1 METNINKIT
10 NELFDNYCKSIIT
23 LINNKYNCSFYKNYS
38 IFVNELTLTCNDAD
52 RDAEIL
58 IDFIYLL
65 DPTIFSNIIN
75 YDIKDLRKYI
85 KTNKRLPYTQIRR
98 AIYKNNGH
106 IMYFIKLDI
115 LTYAYVNMHGED
127 ENHPCIFELYIFG
140 KNADKIDERYKKFKM
155 KRYHYFNNMTA
166 KHIRSI
172 DYNDKGYTNYA
183 LDTKAFKS
191 IIISDEIYNEIN
203 TIIKS
208 FYSMKKY
215 YSEHELIHK
224 IGILLYGKPGTGKT
238 SIIKAI
244 ATETKSL
251 LVNFSVGGNI
261 KTQINSFYENL
272 SMGFAFNRFIITFE
286 DIDYMFR
293 NRENVSNQK
302 EREKINIIMNFIDGL
317 NSPNFKDYSFIFIA
331 TTNKINELDS
341 ALIREGRFDLK
352 IEIGDFTEELAKK
365 YCDMMDTDYSII
377 YNEDGTLNL
386 NPAYLQSR
394 VLKEKMKIIL
404 NGGTKNE
411 I

>member
-1 METNINKIT
+1 METNINRIT
-10 NELFDNYCKSIIT
+10 SELFDNYCKSIIT

-38 IFVNELTLTCNDAD
+38 ILVDELTCGYAD
-52 RDAEIL
+52 RDTEIL

-98 AIYKNNGH
+98 AIDKNNDH

-127 ENHPCIFELYIFG
+127 KNYPYIFELYIFG

-155 KRYHYFNNMTA
+155 KRYYYFNNMTA

-172 DYNDKGYTNYA
+172 DYNDKGYTNYD

-208 FYSMKKY
+208 FYSMEKY

-251 LVNFSVGGNI
+251 LVNFSVGGDI

-272 SMGFAFNRFIITFE
+272 SRGFTFNRFIITFE